1 MNKKVI
7 IIITIII
14 MKIDTSRGEGGGDEE
29 ARIDSFSRSSN
40 KTFVPTSHQ
49 NRLVFLT
56 KWPKA
61 VGPKFPLLP

>member
-1 MNKKVI
+1 
-7 IIITIII
+7 
-14 MKIDTSRGEGGGDEE
+14 MKIDTSRGVGGGDEE